1 MLVTL
6 MTDASLCH
14 KTGAAG
20 FGYWCASDRGKRAGG
35 NIIKGVVKDSY
46 EAEFKGV
53 ANSLQASINA
63 GLISKGDEV
72 LIQVDNEGVLF
83 CLSGKCKV
91 RPDIAVVLNHILDTA
106 KMYELKL
113 RCRQVKGHTKLTDN
127 RYLANHHCDSRAKYA
142 MRQARKVLKK
152 SIAEK
157 VMSNEAD

>member
-63 GLISKGDEV
+63 GLIAEGDRVLVQLDNLGVVNCINDKNNKPRHDLVEV
-72 LIQVDNEGVLF
+72 MRFITN
-83 CLSGKCKV
+83 
-91 RPDIAVVLNHILDTA
+91 TA
-106 KMYELKL
+106 KKHRLKIV
-113 RCRQVKGHTKLTDN
+113 CRHVKGHTNLTDN
-127 RYLANHHCDSRAKYA
+127 RYLANDHCDVRAKKA
-142 MRQARKVLKK
+142 MREARKAFRK
-152 SIAEK
+152 EK
-157 VMSNEAD
+157 CESES

>member
-6 MTDASLCH
+6 MTDASLCL

-83 CLSGKCKV
+83 CIGGKCKP
-91 RPDIAVVLNHILDTA
+91 RADIAVVLNHILNTA
-106 KMYELKL
+106 KIYELKL
-113 RCRQVKGHTKLTDN
+113 RCRHVKGHTKLTDN
-127 RYLANHHCDSRAKYA
+127 RSLANDHCDSRAKYA
-142 MRQARKVLKK
+142 MRQARKILKK
-152 SIAEK
+152 QHCNK
-157 VMSNEAD
+157 GNEQ